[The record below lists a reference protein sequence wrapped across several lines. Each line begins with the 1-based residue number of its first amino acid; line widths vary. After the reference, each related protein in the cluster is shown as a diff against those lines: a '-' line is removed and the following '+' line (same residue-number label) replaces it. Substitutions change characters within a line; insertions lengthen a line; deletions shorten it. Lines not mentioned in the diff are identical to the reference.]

1 MAASSCSTSSSL
13 RFRAIAGQP
22 RRRPQKPTPALV
34 QTKRRLT
41 SASGLS
47 GTRHGL
53 NVRRPLPECRLAE
66 VAHVSSGELTPP
78 DGGNQVATDLKIG
91 IVGFGNFGKFLAKA
105 LSKYGHTVIATS
117 RTDYSE
123 YCRNNGI
130 QYIRSIDA
138 FCEAQPDIIFI
149 CTSILSTESVLR
161 SIPIHK
167 LQQGTIFADVLSV
180 KQFPRNLLLEVLPE
194 EFGILCTHPMFGPES
209 GKNGWG
215 GLPFVYDK
223 VRIAEDGVQDEKC
236 NQFLRIFEQ
245 EASPL
250 PSYGHGDTGLT
261 TVSIVILA
269 LEDVLLIYDL
279 HASQGCR
286 MVEMT
291 CEEHDRHAAGSQFIT
306 HTIGRILSYLNL
318 ESTPINTKGYETLLQ
333 LTENTISD
341 SFDLYYGLFMYN
353 VNATA
358 QIENLDRAFE
368 TVKQKLFGRLHDIL
382 RKQIVERVP
391 FQGVP
396 NSNRDVESPYF
407 LLKSEEVKDLS
418 SFAVPAED
426 KSELL
431 GLTKDTAEVVKA

>member
-13 RFRAIAGQP
+13 RFRAIADEP
-22 RRRPQKPTPALV
+22 RRRPQKPAPALV

-41 SASGLS
+41 SASGVS

-53 NVRRPLPECRLAE
+53 NVRRPLTECRLAE
-66 VAHVSSGELTPP
+66 VAHVSSCELTPP
-78 DGGNQVATDLKIG
+78 DGGNQEATGLKIG

-138 FCEAQPDIIFI
+138 FCEEQPDIIFI

-167 LQQGTIFADVLSV
+167 LQRGTVFADVLSV

-223 VRIAEDGVQDEKC
+223 VRIAEDGVQDKKC

-245 EASPL
+245 E
-250 PSYGHGDTGLT
+250 
-261 TVSIVILA
+261 
-269 LEDVLLIYDL
+269 
-279 HASQGCR
+279 GCR

-391 FQGVP
+391 FQGVS

-431 GLTKDTAEVVKA
+431 GLTKDTAEVVQV